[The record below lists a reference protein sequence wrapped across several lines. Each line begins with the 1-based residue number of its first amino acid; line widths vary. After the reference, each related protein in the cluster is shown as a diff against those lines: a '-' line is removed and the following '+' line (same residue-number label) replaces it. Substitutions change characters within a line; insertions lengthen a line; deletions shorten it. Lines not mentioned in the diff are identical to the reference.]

1 MTTRVETDVLNER
14 QPPRFY
20 FDVLALAVG
29 KTRRLTFTSD
39 PVAWNRVIHDFK
51 EETKQKA
58 PELLSRIHFYTSRPP
73 LPPLSEEVD
82 QFLSTMRMSGLLFW
96 VHDYSQLRTTAAV
109 KRVIVDIY
117 SPELRGWEDL
127 IEELARQIDEKLAKH
142 PPQRRE

>member
-1 MTTRVETDVLNER
+1 MVVKVETQPLQER

-29 KTRRLTFTSD
+29 KTRSLAFSSD
-39 PVAWNRVIHDFK
+39 SVAWNQVIYDFK
-51 EETKQKA
+51 EQIKNRA
-58 PELLSRIHFYTSRPP
+58 PELLSRVHFDTSRPP

-82 QFLSTMRMSGLLFW
+82 QFLGTMRMSGLLFW
-96 VHDYSQLRTTAAV
+96 AHDYSQLRIKAAV

-127 IEELARQIDEKLAKH
+127 IEELAVQIDEKLAKH